1 CLGRLLKDYLSMAEE
16 VVLDLEEL
24 RQLQNIAKRP
34 RVLNLISSEIC
45 NLEKLR
51 ESASVSNAKP
61 EVEPAVP
68 VPVSSSVKPVSPAAN
83 YATLG
88 TFSWDQDNEKV
99 KVYISLEGVDED
111 KVEAEFKPMSLDVK
125 IHDLQG
131 KNYRCAIPKLHKEIV
146 PEKCK
151 VLVKPKRIV
160 VTMFKSSRGNW
171 MDIHYKEDKI
181 KPSLE
186 KEKDPMA
193 GIMDMMKNMYE
204 GGDEEMKKAI
214 AKAWTDARSGK
225 AGDSLK
231 DLNIQGD
238 VLGAVSVISC
248 SVNPHKS
255 LPFSPAL
262 VAGAVSLSL
271 VMDSSLSGPIPPS
284 ASLEMGSQ
292 PIDGN
297 SAPLPSVVAAPALE
311 LVRNYASVFKSSSD
325 LKELG
330 TPTEHVSGALF
341 VLIPDEN
348 IAAAKEEFKD
358 YLFARFH
365 SDVPPMGRIIGVIN
379 AVWAKSGPRIYVHSI
394 GQGSFLLKECQ
405 CLFLS
410 GLIPSGFSNGREVL
424 IDVSYPWLPLKCDNC
439 GKYGHKKEDC
449 RVGAAT
455 TNHEGPPPKKNDK
468 ESSRRRSKSR
478 PSRSRA
484 IKFQEDD
491 TNIVAKGPV
500 TFQDVQCEAEG
511 ASLAS
516 HVSSDNDKIVDSK
529 VEPESDGSLV
539 AGEGGDDGLV
549 TSETVT
555 AGTIP
560 CATGE
565 SSKSS
570 HGVMGDVTI
579 EPSEATMVEP
589 AVCNVAENQ
598 EEEGEAK
605 EGAENIELGQSISLG
620 SKLRNLSS

>member
-1 CLGRLLKDYLSMAEE
+1 MAEE

-45 NLEKLR
+45 NLEKDSVIVEFREEPFQSLSLRLR

-204 GGDEEMKKAI
+204 GGDEEMKKTI

-231 DLNIQGD
+231 
-238 VLGAVSVISC
+238 
-248 SVNPHKS
+248 
-255 LPFSPAL
+255 
-262 VAGAVSLSL
+262 
-271 VMDSSLSGPIPPS
+271 
-284 ASLEMGSQ
+284 
-292 PIDGN
+292 
-297 SAPLPSVVAAPALE
+297 
-311 LVRNYASVFKSSSD
+311 
-325 LKELG
+325 
-330 TPTEHVSGALF
+330 
-341 VLIPDEN
+341 
-348 IAAAKEEFKD
+348 
-358 YLFARFH
+358 
-365 SDVPPMGRIIGVIN
+365 
-379 AVWAKSGPRIYVHSI
+379 
-394 GQGSFLLKECQ
+394 
-405 CLFLS
+405 
-410 GLIPSGFSNGREVL
+410 GL
-424 IDVSYPWLPLKCDNC
+424 
-439 GKYGHKKEDC
+439 
-449 RVGAAT
+449 
-455 TNHEGPPPKKNDK
+455 
-468 ESSRRRSKSR
+468 
-478 PSRSRA
+478 
-484 IKFQEDD
+484 
-491 TNIVAKGPV
+491 
-500 TFQDVQCEAEG
+500 
-511 ASLAS
+511 
-516 HVSSDNDKIVDSK
+516 
-529 VEPESDGSLV
+529 
-539 AGEGGDDGLV
+539 
-549 TSETVT
+549 
-555 AGTIP
+555 
-560 CATGE
+560 
-565 SSKSS
+565 
-570 HGVMGDVTI
+570 
-579 EPSEATMVEP
+579 
-589 AVCNVAENQ
+589 
-598 EEEGEAK
+598 
-605 EGAENIELGQSISLG
+605 
-620 SKLRNLSS
+620 